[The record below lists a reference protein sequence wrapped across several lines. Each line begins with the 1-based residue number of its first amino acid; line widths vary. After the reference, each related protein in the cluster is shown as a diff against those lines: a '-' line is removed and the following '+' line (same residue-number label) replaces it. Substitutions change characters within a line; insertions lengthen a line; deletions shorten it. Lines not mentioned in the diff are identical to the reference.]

1 MTKAISASGAVYKCE
16 SFQVIAYNKDGSQS
30 RLFAA
35 GTLASLIT
43 GYSKLLTRMNAHP
56 ATVEVMKSY
65 TKIFV
70 WSAKTNGNVLDLPY
84 FA

>member
-1 MTKAISASGAVYKCE
+1 MSKAVSASGAVYKCE
-16 SFQVIAYNKDGSQS
+16 AFQVIAYNKNGTQS

-35 GTLASLIT
+35 ATLAGLLK
-43 GYSKLLTRMNAHP
+43 GYSKVIERMNAHP

-70 WSAKTNGNVLDLPY
+70 WSSDTNENILDLPY